1 MKSRTTKSSKL
12 KRSKSIIKS
21 LKKNK
26 SRKKSSKKV
35 KRNESRRKITDGNE
49 KFKNELKQILESCEK
64 DNNLF
69 QYILNIFL
77 VFANVRTGTLIE
89 YNNAHNDK
97 ERQEAQTKVNG
108 FIDFLNKNS
117 HDTLLVQCPT
127 SLDYQIMIMKND
139 FEFYIEDENIG
150 EILNF
155 MCIGHDYANNEI
167 DRLTINIKEI
177 KTNCHIYAES
187 CEFSKID
194 IEKINDVFT
203 KRIKEW
209 NNAISEYNLPYKF
222 EFYIKKDISQ
232 LTRLNNIDDK
242 SFVEINR
249 DDYKEDLYNYF
260 HSYFLEYED
269 TDYSFSKYIEKY
281 SLFKLIYILA
291 IKHDIFGSLYEGK
304 NLDEIEEVSLKLLKF
319 DKKLLKEYNPDEN
332 NFNLVM
338 NTVREYFCDDEEFI
352 IKFMDQLIDY
362 ENIYRGV
369 I

>member
-12 KRSKSIIKS
+12 KRSKSIKS

-26 SRKKSSKKV
+26 SRKSSKKV

-49 KFKNELKQILESCEK
+49 NFKNELKQILESCEK

-89 YNNAHNDK
+89 YNNVHNEK
-97 ERQEAQTKVNG
+97 ERQEAQKKVNG

-117 HDTLLVQCPT
+117 HDKLLLVQCPT
-127 SLDYQIMIMKND
+127 SLYYQIMIMKND

-150 EILNF
+150 KILNF

-167 DRLTINIKEI
+167 DRLLINIKEI

-203 KRIKEW
+203 ERIKEW

-260 HSYFLEYED
+260 HSYFLQDED

-281 SLFKLIYILA
+281 SLFKLIYILV

-304 NLDEIEEVSLKLLKF
+304 NLDEIEEVSLKLLDF
-319 DKKLLKEYNPDEN
+319 DKELLKEYNPDEN
-332 NFNLVM
+332 NVNLVM
-338 NTVREYFCDDEEFI
+338 NTVRKYFHDDKEFI
-352 IKFMDQLIDY
+352 TKFSEQLDDY
-362 ENIYRGV
+362 ENIYGGV

>member
-12 KRSKSIIKS
+12 KRSKSIKS

-26 SRKKSSKKV
+26 SRKSSKKV

-49 KFKNELKQILESCEK
+49 NFKNELQQILELCEK

-89 YNNAHNDK
+89 YNNLHKDK
-97 ERQEAQTKVNG
+97 ERQEAQKKVND

-117 HDTLLVQCPT
+117 HDKLLLVQCPT

-150 EILNF
+150 KILNF
-155 MCIGHDYANNEI
+155 MCIGHDYENNEI
-167 DRLTINIKEI
+167 DRLSINIKEI

-194 IEKINDVFT
+194 IEKINDIFT
-203 KRIKEW
+203 ERIKEW

-269 TDYSFSKYIEKY
+269 EDTDYSFSKYIEKY
-281 SLFKLIYILA
+281 SLFKLIYTLA
-291 IKHDIFGSLYEGK
+291 IKHDIFGSLYYGK
-304 NLDEIEEVSLKLLKF
+304 NLDEIEEVSLKLLEF
-319 DKKLLKEYNPDEN
+319 DKELLKKYNPDEN
-332 NFNLVM
+332 NVHLVI
-338 NTVREYFCDDEEFI
+338 NTVGKYFSDDKEFI
-352 IKFMDQLIDY
+352 MKFSKQLVDY
-362 ENIYRGV
+362 GGV